1 MNYRHVALATGFIA
15 PLILTTFCFGRTKE
29 LTGRVFAYDPMTHI
43 LKLASFVENQEI
55 VLLQIDSGRHAKRYI
70 KLVVHGFG
78 QTQIPD
84 NYFAGDSVLTVR
96 AARDHSCDQET
107 VDFVTTVV
115 DDEHPRAH
123 SDGTK
128 WVPLNGGKFI
138 VAETFRKQPLPRL
151 SNLECYSARSTGEH

>member
-1 MNYRHVALATGFIA
+1 MTSRHIPLATGLIV
-15 PLILTTFCFGRTKE
+15 PLILTPFCLGRTKQ
-29 LTGRVFAYDPMTHI
+29 LTGRVFAYDPEAHI
-43 LKLASFVENQEI
+43 SKVASFAENQEI
-55 VLLQIDSGRHAKRYI
+55 VLLQIDSKKQGRRYL

-78 QTQIPD
+78 PTQIPD
-84 NYFAGDSVLTVR
+84 NYIAGGSVLTVR

-115 DDEHPRAH
+115 DDEHPRVH
-123 SDGTK
+123 PDGTK

-138 VAETFRKQPLPRL
+138 VAEHFRNQPLPRL